1 MHFNNITDLSP
12 GLLVYALYGARH
24 SRLGSE
30 VTVVHQRDLLDLQTI
45 SSQSVVPSGRD
56 PTPSS
61 FQTID
66 STLARHGCDVT
77 PRQQ

>member
-1 MHFNNITDLSP
+1 MGMCLNKTIDPSP
-12 GLLVYALYGARH
+12 GLLIYALYGARQ

-30 VTVVHQRDLLDLQTI
+30 LTVAHQRDLDLQTI
-45 SSQSVVPSGRD
+45 SSQYVVPSGRD

-77 PRQQ
+77 P